1 VGCLIEKKQKEKE
14 KDYNIRD
21 YDYIIIRR
29 HNKMEALS
37 VDIERKVKALVD
49 AGYYSNKS
57 EVIKN
62 AVISLFRENT
72 ELNVTVAIELYKK
85 GEVSLSKAAEIAGMT
100 TIEFKE
106 ILGKRGF
113 TREIEARPAEEM
125 DEKLRKYL

>member
-1 VGCLIEKKQKEKE
+1 MH
-14 KDYNIRD
+14 
-21 YDYIIIRR
+21 IIIRWYD
-29 HNKMEALS
+29 KMEALS
-37 VDIERKVKALVD
+37 VDIERKVRALVD
-49 AGYYSNKS
+49 AGYYSSES

-62 AVISLFRENT
+62 AVLSLFRENT

-85 GEVSLSKAAEIAGMT
+85 GDVSMSKAAEIAGMT

-125 DEKLRKYL
+125 DEKLRK

>member
-1 VGCLIEKKQKEKE
+1 M
-14 KDYNIRD
+14 
-21 YDYIIIRR
+21 IRR
-29 HNKMEALS
+29 HDKMGALS

-49 AGYYSNKS
+49 AGYYSSKS
-57 EVIKN
+57 GVIKD
-62 AVISLFRENT
+62 AVISLFRENM

-125 DEKLRKYL
+125 DEKLRKYI

>member
-1 VGCLIEKKQKEKE
+1 MH
-14 KDYNIRD
+14 IR
-21 YDYIIIRR
+21 IRR
-29 HNKMEALS
+29 HDKMKTLS
-37 VDIERKVKALVD
+37 VDIERKVRALVD
-49 AGYYSNKS
+49 AGYYSSES

-62 AVISLFRENT
+62 ALISLFRENT

-85 GEVSLSKAAEIAGMT
+85 GEVSLSKAAETAGMT

-113 TREIEARPAEEM
+113 TRKIEARPAEEM

>member
-1 VGCLIEKKQKEKE
+1 MGTMLGRKGFIIGDCNHL
-14 KDYNIRD
+14 
-21 YDYIIIRR
+21 IIRR
-29 HNKMEALS
+29 HDKMEALS
-37 VDIERKVKALVD
+37 VDIERKVGALLD

-72 ELNVTVAIELYKK
+72 ELNVAVAIELYKK
-85 GEVSLSKAAEIAGMT
+85 GEVSLSKAAEIAGVT

-106 ILGKRGF
+106 ILGNRGF

-125 DEKLRKYL
+125 DAKLRKYI

>member
-1 VGCLIEKKQKEKE
+1 MH
-14 KDYNIRD
+14 
-21 YDYIIIRR
+21 IIIRR

-37 VDIERKVKALVD
+37 VDIERKVRALVD

-125 DEKLRKYL
+125 DEKLRKYI

>member
-1 VGCLIEKKQKEKE
+1 MMWMERLRRKGFITGDCNRL
-14 KDYNIRD
+14 
-21 YDYIIIRR
+21 IIRR
-29 HNKMEALS
+29 QDKMETLS
-37 VDIERKVKALVD
+37 VDIERKVGALLD

-85 GEVSLSKAAEIAGMT
+85 GEVSLSKAAEIAGVT

-113 TREIEARPAEEM
+113 TRVIEARPAEEM
-125 DEKLRKYL
+125 DKKLRKYL

>member
-1 VGCLIEKKQKEKE
+1 MH
-14 KDYNIRD
+14 
-21 YDYIIIRR
+21 IIIRWYD
-29 HNKMEALS
+29 KMEALS
-37 VDIERKVKALVD
+37 GDIERKVRALVD
-49 AGYYSNKS
+49 AGYYSSES

-62 AVISLFRENT
+62 AVLSLFRENT

-85 GEVSLSKAAEIAGMT
+85 EDVSMSKAAEIAGMT

-125 DEKLRKYL
+125 DEKLRNYL

>member
-1 VGCLIEKKQKEKE
+1 MH
-14 KDYNIRD
+14 
-21 YDYIIIRR
+21 IIIRW
-29 HNKMEALS
+29 HDKMEALS
-37 VDIERKVKALVD
+37 VDIERKVRALVD
-49 AGYYSNKS
+49 AGYYSSES

-62 AVISLFRENT
+62 AVLSLFRENT

-85 GEVSLSKAAEIAGMT
+85 GDVSMSKAAEIAGMT

>member
-1 VGCLIEKKQKEKE
+1 MH
-14 KDYNIRD
+14 
-21 YDYIIIRR
+21 IIIRR
-29 HNKMEALS
+29 HDKMEALS
-37 VDIERKVKALVD
+37 VDIERKVRALVD
-49 AGYYSNKS
+49 AGYYSSES

-85 GEVSLSKAAEIAGMT
+85 GEVSLSRAAEIAGMT
-100 TIEFKE
+100 TIGFKE

>member
-1 VGCLIEKKQKEKE
+1 
-14 KDYNIRD
+14 
-21 YDYIIIRR
+21 
-29 HNKMEALS
+29 METLS
-37 VDIERKVKALVD
+37 VDIERKVRALLD

-62 AVISLFRENT
+62 AIISLFRENT

-85 GEVSLSKAAEIAGMT
+85 GEVSLSKAAEIAGVT

-113 TREIEARPAEEM
+113 TREIETRPAEEM
-125 DEKLRKYL
+125 DKKLRKYL

>member
-1 VGCLIEKKQKEKE
+1 MH
-14 KDYNIRD
+14 
-21 YDYIIIRR
+21 IIIGR

-37 VDIERKVKALVD
+37 VDIERKVRALVD
-49 AGYYSNKS
+49 AGYYSSES

-106 ILGKRGF
+106 ILGKMGF

-125 DEKLRKYL
+125 DEKLRKY

>member
-1 VGCLIEKKQKEKE
+1 
-14 KDYNIRD
+14 
-21 YDYIIIRR
+21 
-29 HNKMEALS
+29 MEALS

-62 AVISLFRENT
+62 AVVSLFRENT
-72 ELNVTVAIELYKK
+72 ELNVTVVIELYKK
-85 GEVSLSKAAEIAGMT
+85 GEGSLSKVAEIAGMT

-113 TREIEARPAEEM
+113 TREIEARPVEEM